1 MSGKMSIGLQLE
13 NCYLVGGAG
22 VQGGVGWVV
31 GGGSDIWWGGGDK
44 NLVRGES
51 TGGDFSRLW
60 GGELAHFWLV
70 GEGLPLPPCRE
81 NPASSI

>member
-22 VQGGVGWVV
+22 VQEGVGWVV
-31 GGGSDIWWGGGDK
+31 GGGDK

-51 TGGDFSRLW
+51 TGGDFSRLG

>member
-51 TGGDFSRLW
+51 TGGDFSRL
-60 GGELAHFWLV
+60 GGGGISTFLA
-70 GEGLPLPPCRE
+70 GGGRAPTTPLQGKPCE
-81 NPASSI
+81 